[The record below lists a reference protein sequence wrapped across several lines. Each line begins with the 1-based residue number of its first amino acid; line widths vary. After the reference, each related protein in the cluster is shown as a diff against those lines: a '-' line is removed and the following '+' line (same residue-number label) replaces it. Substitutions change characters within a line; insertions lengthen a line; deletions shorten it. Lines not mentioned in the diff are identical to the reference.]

1 MLCKRN
7 RPNYFPEDN
16 FSNLVS
22 VFVNKYTLYT
32 YGKNPMKKLW
42 HYDIKN
48 SCIHPSA
55 KLIEMIVVWHSWKA
69 LVSEEMTVVRLLIF
83 LSLYFGLFLKLFK
96 ANDQCREGKCQTY
109 SLDIYGDAV
118 ENFELI
124 GHVFHQF
131 ASKNPIHCHSLCV
144 DDCRCLSFNYKE
156 NNERNVC
163 DLNEASHF
171 TDPSSIKH
179 SPGSRYYNLR
189 RAFSGQKV

>member
-1 MLCKRN
+1 MERIPWKIYER
-7 RPNYFPEDN
+7 Y
-16 FSNLVS
+16 V
-22 VFVNKYTLYT
+22 
-32 YGKNPMKKLW
+32 
-42 HYDIKN
+42 IKN
-48 SCIHPSA
+48 SCMHPSA
-55 KLIEMIVVWHSWKA
+55 KLIEMIVVWHSWQA
-69 LVSEEMTVVRLLIF
+69 LVSEEMTAVRLLIF

-118 ENFELI
+118 KNFELV

-131 ASKNPIHCHSLCV
+131 ATRNPIHCHSLCV

-156 NNERNVC
+156 NNGRNVC
-163 DLNEASHF
+163 DLNEASHY

-179 SPGSRYYNLR
+179 SPGSRFYNLR

>member
-1 MLCKRN
+1 MERIPWK
-7 RPNYFPEDN
+7 NYER
-16 FSNLVS
+16 
-22 VFVNKYTLYT
+22 
-32 YGKNPMKKLW
+32 
-42 HYDIKN
+42 YDIKN
-48 SCIHPSA
+48 SCMHPRE

-69 LVSEEMTVVRLLIF
+69 LVSEEMTAVRLLIF

-131 ASKNPIHCHSLCV
+131 ATKNPSHCHSLCV